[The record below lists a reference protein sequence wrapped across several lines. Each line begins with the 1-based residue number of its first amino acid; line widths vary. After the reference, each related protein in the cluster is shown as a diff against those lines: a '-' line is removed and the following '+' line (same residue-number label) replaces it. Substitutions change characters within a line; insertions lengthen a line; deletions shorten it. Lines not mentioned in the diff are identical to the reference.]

1 LCRILCD
8 KFDVFPT
15 TGDNHV
21 GEYIGWAAEMIG
33 TVGYDFAG
41 YTHRGELSR
50 QNVDAWVAGT
60 KPVDSL
66 LAKPSHESRLGHGST
81 QIIAALLNGSRLPR
95 PSFIIPNDG
104 YIENIER
111 DVVVE
116 VPGMIEDG
124 VWRGVGVGA
133 LTGPVRSMVEREI
146 EIQKLAVEAAMT
158 GSRELALQALLIDPV
173 VNSAAAAESFL
184 DDVLVAHRPYLPAF
198 WRD

>member
-1 LCRILCD
+1 
-8 KFDVFPT
+8 VFPT

-21 GEYIGWAAEMIG
+21 GEYIGWAAEVCG
-33 TVGYDFAG
+33 TQGYDFSL
-41 YTHRGELSR
+41 YHRNGELSR
-50 QNVDAWVAGT
+50 QYVEAYGAGDR
-60 KPVDSL
+60 PVTSL
-66 LAKPSHESRLGHGST
+66 LAKPSRESRLGHGST
-81 QIIAALLNGSRLPR
+81 QIIAALLNGSTLPR

-124 VWRGVGVGA
+124 VWHGVAVGA
-133 LTGPVRSMVEREI
+133 LAGPVQSMVQREI

-173 VNSAAAAESFL
+173 VHSAQAAEAFL
-184 DDVLVAHRPYLPAF
+184 DEMLLDHKRHLPAF
-198 WRD
+198 WD